1 MSDHISI
8 EKAKTMYE
16 NAGSQIEEDSVN
28 LTLDQYGY
36 LLNDTVDLIIKQVLS
51 EYPLP
56 FKLQDFQLLT
66 LHCLGSLKNVVLI
79 APTGSGKM
87 ICATY
92 GVLVLQKV
100 FNVPKGVGLMT
111 QPLR

>member
-36 LLNDTVDLIIKQVLS
+36 LLNDTVDLNRFFLKIL
-51 EYPLP
+51 YPSS
-56 FKLQDFQLLT
+56 FRIFS
-66 LHCLGSLKNVVLI
+66 C
-79 APTGSGKM
+79 
-87 ICATY
+87 
-92 GVLVLQKV
+92 
-100 FNVPKGVGLMT
+100 
-111 QPLR
+111 